1 MLCSGGK
8 ISSVA
13 TTKED
18 LEIPVAMDEVN
29 ASAWARSFEEFHNL
43 RKTNAD
49 AIADLALENFDEVN
63 KSQ

>member
-1 MLCSGGK
+1 M
-8 ISSVA
+8 A